1 MLGLQFLQE
10 KKKKLANRDSE
21 STRDFIEINSWRC
34 EIKIINRKGRNLRK
48 IGETIERLKNASARM
63 DAAAREARRK
73 IIEEINPP
81 VISCIRFHDS
91 ENQGL

>member
-10 KKKKLANRDSE
+10 KKKKLAIRDSE

-63 DAAAREARRK
+63 DAAAREA
-73 IIEEINPP
+73 EENN
-81 VISCIRFHDS
+81 RG
-91 ENQGL
+91 N

>member
-10 KKKKLANRDSE
+10 KKKKLAIRDSE

-34 EIKIINRKGRNLRK
+34 EIKIINRKDRNLRK

-63 DAAAREARRK
+63 DAAAREA
-73 IIEEINPP
+73 EENN
-81 VISCIRFHDS
+81 RG
-91 ENQGL
+91 N